1 VSSYIGIFYH
11 LYLFIIL
18 ILSSHLSDQPSRQMN
33 ASKDDYKGVGADMVK
48 IKKEPAVTKSY
59 DTGSSKKNP
68 ITLNDSASESS
79 DDNNYK
85 DGGDEDDEESNS
97 DDKVNRNNNGMRYED
112 SNNHKY
118 EHNED
123 ESDGIES
130 YNTNEGPPGVNRQTA
145 TDFDEDIAHGKFLA
159 QSFDSVFY
167 EGEEFNDGGSLGSGS
182 NNDDGINNHGG
193 SNDDVRGC
201 IETNDKE
208 RKKRGMKDKRNSG
221 KGDPSGSS
229 DTKGRDRGATRGEFI
244 CRNGIDNSIP

>member
-1 VSSYIGIFYH
+1 
-11 LYLFIIL
+11 
-18 ILSSHLSDQPSRQMN
+18 MN
-33 ASKDDYKGVGADMVK
+33 ASKDDHKGVGADMVK
-48 IKKEPAVTKSY
+48 IKKEPAMTKSHH
-59 DTGSSKKNP
+59 TGSSKKNP

-130 YNTNEGPPGVNRQTA
+130 HNTNEGPPGVNRQTA
-145 TDFDEDIAHGKFLA
+145 TDFDENIAHGKFLT
-159 QSFDSVFY
+159 QNFDSVFY
-167 EGEEFNDGGSLGSGS
+167 EGEEFNDGGSLGSGF

-193 SNDDVRGC
+193 SNDDVRGR
-201 IETNDKE
+201 IEIPMI
-208 RKKRGMKDKRNSG
+208 RKR
-221 KGDPSGSS
+221 KGEEGRTRETTVKAIQVVLLMPRAGIEALQEVSS
-229 DTKGRDRGATRGEFI
+229 FVEMELTTVSHDMTIYASVPR
-244 CRNGIDNSIP
+244 SLQQ